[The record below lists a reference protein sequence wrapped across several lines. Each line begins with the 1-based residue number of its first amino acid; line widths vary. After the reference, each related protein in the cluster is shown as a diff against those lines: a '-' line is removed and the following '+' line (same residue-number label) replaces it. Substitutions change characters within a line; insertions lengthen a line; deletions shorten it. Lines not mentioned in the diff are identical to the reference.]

1 MVIFQNKILKT
12 LMQTAFILEQQNY
25 RDHSMLFHKSF
36 LSRQLL
42 LASPP
47 KSILAYA
54 NPNIILQ
61 IHLM

>member
-47 KSILAYA
+47 KKYSCIR
-54 NPNIILQ
+54 
-61 IHLM
+61 